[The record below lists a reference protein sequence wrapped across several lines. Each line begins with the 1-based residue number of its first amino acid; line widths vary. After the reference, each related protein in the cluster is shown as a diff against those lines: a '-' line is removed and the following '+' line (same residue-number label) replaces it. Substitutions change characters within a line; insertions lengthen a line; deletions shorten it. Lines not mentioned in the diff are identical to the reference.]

1 MKWAVSHFADVPGEA
16 KQHPV
21 HAIRI
26 RLAKIH
32 THGDLFRTM
41 VARKTPHSFSPTA
54 VFSRETRLD
63 RKKIAGCS
71 HNNTDKCN
79 LPSSPNTGTGTR
91 SSCIIS
97 PDCKRMLP
105 GNSPSIQDDA
115 VFAPSSAQRHRVQ
128 QEQQAH
134 LTKSH
139 TSALPDEEEVCVED
153 PSECTRYLPDELT
166 KEELEFFLSI
176 NFEDDDD
183 TATTKAD
190 NSTFDS
196 SSVRLQQEDST
207 STLQSD
213 TSLFS
218 AANRNAYHSNLS
230 FLTLN
235 KPSSNGSLSKQ
246 VLRGQE
252 IKLVTTMKRS
262 AESREAV
269 QRMGHKIFPAS
280 LPNATFSIDT
290 PVSSFNQ
297 DTKKRKLDA
306 MGGEKDIS
314 YGSVVNWALPDKPIG
329 TLSFGLMD
337 NMAI

>member
-128 QEQQAH
+128 QEQQAL

-213 TSLFS
+213 TSS
-218 AANRNAYHSNLS
+218 ISGANRSACHSNFS
-230 FLTLN
+230 FPTLN
-235 KPSSNGSLSKQ
+235 KPGSNGSLSNQ

-290 PVSSFNQ
+290 PVCYFNQ
-297 DTKKRKLDA
+297 GTKKRKLEA
-306 MGGEKDIS
+306 MDGGKDIS
-314 YGSVVNWALPDKPIG
+314 YGSAANLALPDKPIAF
-329 TLSFGLMD
+329 SFHLMD
-337 NMAI
+337 SLPT